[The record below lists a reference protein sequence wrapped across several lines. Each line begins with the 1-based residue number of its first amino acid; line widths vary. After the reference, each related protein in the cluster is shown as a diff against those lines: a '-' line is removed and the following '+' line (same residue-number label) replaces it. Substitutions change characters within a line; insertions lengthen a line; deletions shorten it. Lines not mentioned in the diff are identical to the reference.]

1 MSPNASA
8 IFHGEWRHA
17 LLTVSRPILHERAA
31 QVPFGKLPRPTE
43 ILDAI
48 ANVCLRLKQ
57 PDQGAS
63 VAQHG
68 GRCRTDLHEA
78 DLTDPA
84 NGTRIIS
91 TLDLGDRVSN
101 VRRKTHL
108 LGFAPDGIEMGLPP
122 WCIGPGH
129 RKKALNSRRQRN
141 I

>member
-1 MSPNASA
+1 VGPNAPA
-8 IFHGEWRHA
+8 ILDGEWRHA
-17 LLTVSRPILHERAA
+17 LLTVARPILHERTT
-31 QVPFGKLPRPTE
+31 QVTFSKLPSTSKIR
-43 ILDAI
+43 DAI

-129 RKKALNSRRQRN
+129 RKKALNSGRQRN